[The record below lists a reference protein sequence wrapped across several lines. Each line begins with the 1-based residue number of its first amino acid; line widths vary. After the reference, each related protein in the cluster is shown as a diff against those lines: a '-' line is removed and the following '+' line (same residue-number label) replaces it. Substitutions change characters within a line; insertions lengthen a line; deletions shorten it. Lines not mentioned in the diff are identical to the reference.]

1 MYAELF
7 PSRPD
12 TGTARVRPSEGELHC
27 EVDAVNCLSL
37 QDVGYVR
44 LGEWLLIPQPDLEI
58 PFDRVEHNGE
68 LRRSEGKRHR
78 VEWLYCTNDPGRRT
92 YALGHVTHGDDA
104 TIKLDVWHRVV
115 MNTEATPLARLSSA
129 TLSRRAR
136 PRIRTSCVG

>member
-7 PSRPD
+7 HSRPD
-12 TGTARVRPSEGELHC
+12 TGAARVRPSEGGPHC

-37 QDVGYVR
+37 RNVRFVR

-68 LRRSEGKRHR
+68 LRRSAGKRHR

-92 YALGHVTHGDDA
+92 YALGNVSLGDA
-104 TIKLDVWHRVV
+104 TTILLDVWHRVL
-115 MNTEATPLARLSSA
+115 MNTEAIPLARLSTPA
-129 TLSRRAR
+129 LRR
-136 PRIRTSCVG
+136 